1 MTVKEHYDNHLG
13 YFYSWMAGDFQTKCM
28 EFKQVL
34 QAHFISPTANK
45 IAIDLGAGHGI
56 QSIPLAQ
63 LGFKVVAVDFNQQLL
78 DELKM
83 NAQQLDITI
92 LNNDIKN
99 IKHFGYHPELVVCCG
114 DTLSHLNSKIEVDK
128 FIANTVESL
137 SPGGKIIFSFR
148 DYSNPLEGIER
159 FIPVKS
165 DENKILTCVLDY
177 EDDYVNV
184 TDLLYEKTEGKWN
197 TKVSSYRKVRLLT
210 NDVIKQLE
218 NLGMRMDTCDV
229 INRLITIIATKA

>member
-28 EFKQVL
+28 EFKQIL
-34 QAHFISPTANK
+34 HANTISPTTNK

-78 DELKM
+78 DELKT
-83 NAQQLDITI
+83 NAQNLDVTI
-92 LNNDIKN
+92 INNDIRN
-99 IKHFGYHPELVVCCG
+99 INHFGYHPELVVCCG
-114 DTLSHLNSKIEVDK
+114 DTLSHLNSKIEVDE
-128 FIANTVESL
+128 FIANIVESL
-137 SPGGKIIFSFR
+137 SPSGKIIFSFR
-148 DYSNPLEGIER
+148 DYSNKLEGIER

-184 TDLLYEKTEGKWN
+184 TDLLYEKTENKWT
-197 TKVSSYRKVRLLT
+197 TKVSSYKKVRLIT
-210 NDVIKQLE
+210 NNINDRLE
-218 NLGMRMDTCDV
+218 NFGMHIDSCDV
-229 INRLITIIATKA
+229 INRLVTIIATKA